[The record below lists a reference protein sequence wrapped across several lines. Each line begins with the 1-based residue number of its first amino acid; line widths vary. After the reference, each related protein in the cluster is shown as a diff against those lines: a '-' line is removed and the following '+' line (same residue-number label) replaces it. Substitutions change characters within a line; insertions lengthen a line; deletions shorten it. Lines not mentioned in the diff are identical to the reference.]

1 MLYDYRVDDVI
12 LKILSNK
19 VDPSYLELKR
29 KVECCPHIDN
39 MPIGNEPSCNDNLNG
54 AFTPACDPLYN

>member
-1 MLYDYRVDDVI
+1 MRYLKFYLHKDD
-12 LKILSNK
+12 
-19 VDPSYLELKR
+19 PATFELKR
-29 KVECCPHIDN
+29 KVECCCPHIDN